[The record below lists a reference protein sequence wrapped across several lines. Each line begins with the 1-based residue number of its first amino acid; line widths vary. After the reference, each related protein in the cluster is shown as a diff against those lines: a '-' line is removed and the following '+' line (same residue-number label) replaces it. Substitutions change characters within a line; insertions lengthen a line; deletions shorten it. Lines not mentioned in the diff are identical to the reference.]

1 MFEIGKRNKPGVD
14 RPDNAKRSLRDNPT
28 SQQGGLLT
36 ESHPLAPPTA
46 SRTKESPP
54 KRVPPSDESTFAPQ
68 TRKEGGYISASM
80 TIDGTL
86 ETQEDLVIDGQV
98 RGSISA
104 LDNTVTIAARGRV
117 EADIKAHTVVING
130 NFVGDV
136 YAGELIAVRHSAF
149 VAGNLK
155 APRIS
160 VEDGA
165 RLRGSVTMEDHDSDS
180 PFINRTQPAE
190 QALDLRAARLA
201 SADQTASTLPKGNA
215 LADSLS
221 ADEPDRSDD
230 QKAEGLDSKQAGDKP

>member
-14 RPDNAKRSLRDNPT
+14 RPDNAKRSLRDTPT

-36 ESHPLAPPTA
+36 ESAPIAPPAA
-46 SRTKESPP
+46 SRTKEAPP
-54 KRVPPSDESTFAPQ
+54 KRVPPDESTFATQ
-68 TRKEGGYISASM
+68 TRKDGGYISASM
-80 TIDGTL
+80 TVDGTL
-86 ETQEDLVIDGQV
+86 ETQEDLVIDGQI

-149 VAGNLK
+149 VTGNLK

-180 PFINRTQPAE
+180 PFLNRMQPGEQTLDMQPASF
-190 QALDLRAARLA
+190 A
-201 SADQTASTLPKGNA
+201 SSDQTVSTPPKDNA
-215 LADSLS
+215 LTGHASGD
-221 ADEPDRSDD
+221 APDRFDD
-230 QKAEGLDSKQAGDKP
+230 QKAEGSDSKQAGDKP